1 MRIRNML
8 SKSIGWQISIIFL
21 LMMYLGILEA
31 LMCVSHFLLFL
42 MG

>member
-8 SKSIGWQISIIFL
+8 SKLIGWQISIIFL

-31 LMCVSHFLLFL
+31 LMCASHFLLFL